1 MRAARQALAGLS
13 LLAAACASDAPF
25 QPTPGPPVL
34 GALAV
39 AANPYN
45 ALSVSV
51 SFTVD
56 GADSARLVYR
66 SAADPEAATPFYPV
80 HDGPARLV
88 ALGLRPTTAYALD
101 VEAIGAGGLT
111 RLSGTATTDTL
122 PALLRSAH
130 LQITG
135 APSPG
140 FLLVT
145 PEFFGGGA
153 DGFLLVFD
161 ETGVLRWYRKFAG
174 EGWAVEA
181 KQQVNGSFTVYV
193 GQSFGYQPS
202 AGRFAEVHP
211 AGDEVRSFR
220 VNAPSYTDPHEMLLS
235 FADTSLVAVHLLGYD
250 VRPFDLTSVGGS
262 PVAPLAVHF
271 IERRGAGGEIQ
282 FTWNAGDHY
291 SISDSPVRNPGQLDL
306 VHPSSLALTPDGNYL
321 ISLQALD
328 EVSEIDARSGAFL
341 WRLGGRHNEFAMTN
355 DPGGGFQ
362 GQHNA
367 QLLPNGHLLLLD
379 DRPRGAPAGTR
390 AVEYALD
397 VPARTARLVW
407 EYRPDPEV
415 VSPIMGSVQ
424 RLANGNTLVG
434 FATAGRVDE
443 VAPSGAVVGQAAVVG
458 EAGVPIQFYRALRI
472 GSLYRYEQP

>member
-1 MRAARQALAGLS
+1 VSVARQALPGLW
-13 LLAAACASDAPF
+13 LLAAACAGDAPF
-25 QPTPGPPVL
+25 HPTPGPPVL
-34 GALAV
+34 AALEA

-45 ALSVSV
+45 VLAVAV

-56 GADSARLVYR
+56 GADSARIVYR
-66 SAADPEAATPFYPV
+66 GAGDPEQATPFSSV
-80 HDGPARLV
+80 QDGPARLV
-88 ALGLRPTTAYALD
+88 ALGLRPATAYTLD

-111 RLSGTATTDTL
+111 RLSVGATTDTL

-130 LQITG
+130 LQISGT
-135 APSPG
+135 PSPG
-140 FLLVT
+140 YLLVT
-145 PEFFGGGA
+145 PEFFGGA
-153 DGFLLVFD
+153 SDGYLLVFD
-161 ETGVLRWYRKFAG
+161 EAGVLRWYRKFAG

-181 KQQVNGSFTVYV
+181 KQQQNGDFTVYL
-193 GQSFGYQPS
+193 GQSFGYQPT

-220 VNAPSYTDPHEMLLS
+220 VSAPSFTDPHEMLLS

-250 VRPFDLTSVGGS
+250 VRPFDLTSIGGS

-271 IERRGAGGEIQ
+271 IERLGAGGDIQ
-282 FTWNAGDHY
+282 FTWNSGDNY
-291 SISDSPVRNPGQLDL
+291 SISDSPVANPGQLDL

-328 EVSEIDARSGAFL
+328 EVSEIDARSGAYL
-341 WRLGGRHNEFAMTN
+341 WRFGGRHNEFAMSN

-367 QLLPNGHLLLLD
+367 QILPNGHLLLLD
-379 DRPRGAPAGTR
+379 DRPRGSPAGAR

-397 VPARTARLVW
+397 VPARTAQLVW
-407 EYRPDPEV
+407 EYRPDPAV
-415 VSPIMGSVQ
+415 MSPIMGSVQ

-443 VAPSGAVVGQAAVVG
+443 VSPSGAVVAQTAVVG
-458 EAGVPIQFYRALRI
+458 EAAPIQFYRALRI
-472 GSLYRYEQP
+472 RSLYRYEQP